1 MNNNKLCENKKWEL
15 VNFCEFDK
23 YAEKSYCAIHNVD
36 SSKNLGDITK
46 VDEENLSPFNMICGG
61 SPCFVAGT
69 KVITKEGYKNI
80 ENIKTGDMV
89 LTHKNRFMPV
99 LKTGGDTNKDI
110 YKLKVQGFLETEC
123 TDYHPFYCK
132 KTKDSEPEKI
142 KLKNIKKGYYVG
154 SHINTKFENQ
164 YNLSD
169 EDCWILGRYVADGHI
184 RKDKRKN
191 RKNSYQYQCILSIG
205 SNKID
210 ELKST
215 VKERHYS
222 CYPHTKSTHRVV
234 FSSME
239 LVEFIL
245 EHNFGIGAENKIIPN
260 FILDLPAYKLKYFL
274 KGYMA
279 GDGCNIGNIYQATTV
294 SKELAMSLCLVI
306 QKSAQCKALWNSSE

>member
-1 MNNNKLCENKKWEL
+1 MR
-15 VNFCEFDK
+15 
-23 YAEKSYCAIHNVD
+23 
-36 SSKNLGDITK
+36 
-46 VDEENLSPFNMICGG
+46 
-61 SPCFVAGT
+61 
-69 KVITKEGYKNI
+69 KEP
-80 ENIKTGDMV
+80 IKR
-89 LTHKNRFMPV
+89 L
-99 LKTGGDTNKDI
+99 
-110 YKLKVQGFLETEC
+110 
-123 TDYHPFYCK
+123 
-132 KTKDSEPEKI
+132 
-142 KLKNIKKGYYVG
+142 
-154 SHINTKFENQ
+154 
-164 YNLSD
+164 
-169 EDCWILGRYVADGHI
+169 RYVADGHI

-306 QKSAQCKALWNSSE
+306 QKVYHVGCCIYYDNRPDTYIIENRVVNQKDTYMIRFRKNSQKHLWFIENNIVWYVLL